1 MRQAGRYM
9 SQYRKLRRR
18 HSILDLCHSPELA
31 AAVTLQPVERLGV
44 DAAII
49 FADILLP
56 FEPLRLGLRF
66 ASGEG
71 PVIDRPIRDAGDV
84 ERLPSFNVEAELG
97 FVLDAIRLARRALP
111 ADVPLIGFAGAP
123 FTLAS
128 YAIEGRASRTFTKT
142 TQLMSQDPRAR
153 SATSSRA
160 RGDGPATF
168 SISATACCPRPMS
181 RRSGRSW
188 TWCMAADQLAV
199 LLMAYGG
206 PGNLAEVEPYLL
218 DVRGG
223 RPTKPQ
229 LVEEIRAR
237 YARIGGRSPI
247 LEHTRAQAAGVG
259 RALGTGFRTYVGM
272 RHWHPYIKDSVAE
285 IRRAGTQ
292 RVVGVVMAPH
302 YSGMSVGAYE
312 KKLLEAAHES
322 EPLEV
327 ALVRSW
333 WEQAAFLDT
342 MANRVRQALQRFP
355 KPSEVQVI
363 FTAHSLPERI
373 LAAGAPYPEEIQASA
388 AEVAR
393 RLELGEGHF
402 AYQSGAAD

>member
-1 MRQAGRYM
+1 
-9 SQYRKLRRR
+9 
-18 HSILDLCHSPELA
+18 
-31 AAVTLQPVERLGV
+31 
-44 DAAII
+44 
-49 FADILLP
+49 
-56 FEPLRLGLRF
+56 
-66 ASGEG
+66 
-71 PVIDRPIRDAGDV
+71 
-84 ERLPSFNVEAELG
+84 
-97 FVLDAIRLARRALP
+97 
-111 ADVPLIGFAGAP
+111 
-123 FTLAS
+123 
-128 YAIEGRASRTFTKT
+128 
-142 TQLMSQDPRAR
+142 
-153 SATSSRA
+153 
-160 RGDGPATF
+160 
-168 SISATACCPRPMS
+168 
-181 RRSGRSW
+181 
-188 TWCMAADQLAV
+188 MAADQLAV

-333 WEQAAFLDT
+333 WEQPAFLDT

-373 LAAGAPYPEEIQASA
+373 LAAGDPYPEELKASA

-393 RLELGEGHF
+393 RLELGEWHF
-402 AYQSGAAD
+402 AYQSAGATNEPWLGPDAAELMTKLAREKRADAMLLVPIGFVCDHVEILYDIDIEYQALARRLGVQLERTASLNDDPGLVAAVAQVVKHAAAERDWL